1 MSNCLHLGE
10 VWISKQILYPTSKIH
25 VPRFLKANCVPTQVP
40 WGNQSV
46 GETLQ
51 LNKSPL
57 ALDKVRMS
65 KTEVQITRLGASKY
79 DTSALYW
86 FCVCLA
92 YLFITFLLW
101 FTLGQ
106 CPPKCISCALQALS
120 IAEVCSV
127 NTATTVLVRFLCAKM
142 SRFQRYQIELIFK

>member
-10 VWISKQILYPTSKIH
+10 VWISKQILYPTSRIY
-25 VPRFLKANCVPTQVP
+25 VPRFLKANCVPIQVR
-40 WGNQSV
+40 WGNRSV

-65 KTEVQITRLGASKY
+65 KTEVQITRLGASKN
-79 DTSALYW
+79 DTGALCW
-86 FCVCLA
+86 FWVCLA

-101 FTLGQ
+101 YTLGQ
-106 CPPKCISCALQALS
+106 CSPKCISCALQALS
-120 IAEVCSV
+120 ICRSLFCEQSHYSSSALPSCQNV
-127 NTATTVLVRFLCAKM
+127 
-142 SRFQRYQIELIFK
+142 